1 MHENILLGVGFRG
14 SHWSRFRSRFT
25 KSMTSKNYNK
35 LWNLTFRYKL
45 FITSVSSTEFVGCM
59 YMILSLSVRSLL
71 RTKVRSFVRSFVR
84 SCVRVRW
91 FVRLCVRV
99 CSFVCSCVRV
109 CWFIF
114 FFAFMSVR
122 LFARVFVTI
131 RSFTSGLS
139 GRLSLIYLS
148 NNVSFC
154 SLVGRF

>member
-71 RTKVRSFVRSFVR
+71 RTKVRSFVRSCPLVRSLVRSCLFVRLFVR
-84 SCVRVRW
+84 SCLLVRFFFRIH
-91 FVRLCVRV
+91 V
-99 CSFVCSCVRV
+99 CSFVCSCVRYHSFV
-109 CWFIF
+109 YFWSVGS
-114 FFAFMSVR
+114 AFSY
-122 LFARVFVTI
+122 I
-131 RSFTSGLS
+131 
-139 GRLSLIYLS
+139 LIQ
-148 NNVSFC
+148 
-154 SLVGRF
+154 

>member
-45 FITSVSSTEFVGCM
+45 FITFVSSTEFVGCM

-109 CWFIF
+109 CWFVF

>member
-45 FITSVSSTEFVGCM
+45 FITFVSSTEFVGCM

-84 SCVRVRW
+84 VFVSVGSFACAFVSVRSFVRAFVFVGSFFFSRSCLFVCLLVCSLP
-91 FVRLCVRV
+91 FVRLLLVCRV
-99 CSFVCSCVRV
+99 GFLLYTYPITFPFVH
-109 CWFIF
+109 
-114 FFAFMSVR
+114 
-122 LFARVFVTI
+122 
-131 RSFTSGLS
+131 
-139 GRLSLIYLS
+139 
-148 NNVSFC
+148 
-154 SLVGRF
+154 

>member
-45 FITSVSSTEFVGCM
+45 FITFVSSTEFVGCM

-71 RTKVRSFVRSFVR
+71 RTKVRSFVR

-109 CWFIF
+109 CWFVF

-154 SLVGRF
+154 

>member
-71 RTKVRSFVRSFVR
+71 RTKVRSFVRS
-84 SCVRVRW
+84 CVRVRW

-99 CSFVCSCVRV
+99 CSFFCSCVRV
-109 CWFIF
+109 CWFVF

-122 LFARVFVTI
+122 LFSRVFVTI

>member
-84 SCVRVRW
+84 AFVSVGSFACAFVSVRS
-91 FVRLCVRV
+91 FVRAFVFVGWFFFRVHV
-99 CSFVCSCVRV
+99 CSFVCACVRYHSFV
-109 CWFIF
+109 YFWSVGS
-114 FFAFMSVR
+114 AFSS
-122 LFARVFVTI
+122 I
-131 RSFTSGLS
+131 
-139 GRLSLIYLS
+139 LIQ
-148 NNVSFC
+148 
-154 SLVGRF
+154 

>member
-14 SHWSRFRSRFT
+14 SHWSQFRSRFT

-71 RTKVRSFVRSFVR
+71 RTKVRSFVRS
-84 SCVRVRW
+84 CVRVRW

-99 CSFVCSCVRV
+99 CSFVCSCLLVR
-109 CWFIF
+109 F
-114 FFAFMSVR
+114 FFRVHVCSFVCSCVRYHSFVYFWSVGSAFSY
-122 LFARVFVTI
+122 I
-131 RSFTSGLS
+131 
-139 GRLSLIYLS
+139 LIQ
-148 NNVSFC
+148 
-154 SLVGRF
+154 

>member
-59 YMILSLSVRSLL
+59 YMMLSLSVRSLL
-71 RTKVRSFVRSFVR
+71 RTKVRSFVRS
-84 SCVRVRW
+84 CVRVRW
-91 FVRLCVRV
+91 FVRLCVCV

-109 CWFIF
+109 CWFVF

-139 GRLSLIYLS
+139 GRPSLIYLS

-154 SLVGRF
+154 SLVERF

>member
-71 RTKVRSFVRSFVR
+71 RTKVRSFVRS
-84 SCVRVRW
+84 CVRVRW

-109 CWFIF
+109 CWFVF

>member
-71 RTKVRSFVRSFVR
+71 RTKVRSFVRS
-84 SCVRVRW
+84 CVRVRW

-109 CWFIF
+109 CWFVF

-122 LFARVFVTI
+122 LFARAFVTI

>member
-71 RTKVRSFVRSFVR
+71 RTKVRSFVP

-99 CSFVCSCVRV
+99 GSFVCSCVRV
-109 CWFIF
+109 CWFVF
-114 FFAFMSVR
+114 FLRSCLFVCLLVCSLPFVR
-122 LFARVFVTI
+122 LLLVCRVGFLLYTYPITFPFVH
-131 RSFTSGLS
+131 
-139 GRLSLIYLS
+139 
-148 NNVSFC
+148 
-154 SLVGRF
+154 

>member
-71 RTKVRSFVRSFVR
+71 RTKVRSFVRS
-84 SCVRVRW
+84 CVRVRW

-99 CSFVCSCVRV
+99 GSFVCSCVRV
-109 CWFIF
+109 CWFVF

-148 NNVSFC
+148 NNVSFF
-154 SLVGRF
+154 SLVERF

>member
-45 FITSVSSTEFVGCM
+45 FITFVSSTEFVGCM

-71 RTKVRSFVRSFVR
+71 RTKVRSFVR

-109 CWFIF
+109 CWFVF

-139 GRLSLIYLS
+139 GRLSLVYLS

>member
-45 FITSVSSTEFVGCM
+45 FITFVSSTEFVGCM
-59 YMILSLSVRSLL
+59 YMILSFSVRSLL
-71 RTKVRSFVRSFVR
+71 HTKVRSFVR

-109 CWFIF
+109 CWFVF

>member
-71 RTKVRSFVRSFVR
+71 RTKVRSFVRS
-84 SCVRVRW
+84 CVRVRW

-109 CWFIF
+109 CWLVF
-114 FFAFMSVR
+114 FSRSCLFVCLLVCSLPFVR
-122 LFARVFVTI
+122 LLLVCRVGFLFYTYPITFPSVH
-131 RSFTSGLS
+131 
-139 GRLSLIYLS
+139 
-148 NNVSFC
+148 
-154 SLVGRF
+154 

>member
-71 RTKVRSFVRSFVR
+71 RTKVRSFVRS
-84 SCVRVRW
+84 CVRVRW

-109 CWFIF
+109 CWLVF
-114 FFAFMSVR
+114 FSRSCLFVCLLVCSLPFVR
-122 LFARVFVTI
+122 LLLVCRVGFLFYTYPITFPFVH
-131 RSFTSGLS
+131 
-139 GRLSLIYLS
+139 
-148 NNVSFC
+148 
-154 SLVGRF
+154 

>member
-45 FITSVSSTEFVGCM
+45 FITFVSSTEFVGCM

-71 RTKVRSFVRSFVR
+71 RTKVRSFVRS
-84 SCVRVRW
+84 CVRVRW

-99 CSFVCSCVRV
+99 GSFVCSCVRV
-109 CWFIF
+109 CWFVF
-114 FFAFMSVR
+114 FFRVHVCSFVCSCVRYHSFVYFWSVGSAFSY
-122 LFARVFVTI
+122 I
-131 RSFTSGLS
+131 
-139 GRLSLIYLS
+139 LIQ
-148 NNVSFC
+148 
-154 SLVGRF
+154 

>member
-45 FITSVSSTEFVGCM
+45 FITFVSSTEFVGCM

-84 SCVRVRW
+84 VFVSVGSFACAFVSVRS
-91 FVRLCVRV
+91 FVRAFVFV
-99 CSFVCSCVRV
+99 GSF
-109 CWFIF
+109 F

-122 LFARVFVTI
+122 LFSRVFVTI

>member
-59 YMILSLSVRSLL
+59 YMMLSLSVRSLL
-71 RTKVRSFVRSFVR
+71 RTKVRSFVRS
-84 SCVRVRW
+84 CVRVRW
-91 FVRLCVRV
+91 FVRLYVCV

-109 CWFIF
+109 CWFVF
-114 FFAFMSVR
+114 FFCVHVCSFVCSCVR
-122 LFARVFVTI
+122 
-131 RSFTSGLS
+131 
-139 GRLSLIYLS
+139 YH
-148 NNVSFC
+148 
-154 SLVGRF
+154 SLVYFWSVGSAFSYILIQ

>member
-45 FITSVSSTEFVGCM
+45 FITSVSSTEFVGFM

-84 SCVRVRW
+84 SCVRAFVSVGSFACAFVSVRS
-91 FVRLCVRV
+91 FVRASVFVGWFFFRVHV
-99 CSFVCSCVRV
+99 CSFVCSCVRYFWSV
-109 CWFIF
+109 GS
-114 FFAFMSVR
+114 AFSS
-122 LFARVFVTI
+122 I
-131 RSFTSGLS
+131 
-139 GRLSLIYLS
+139 LIQ
-148 NNVSFC
+148 
-154 SLVGRF
+154 

>member
-45 FITSVSSTEFVGCM
+45 FITFVSSTEFVGCM

-71 RTKVRSFVRSFVR
+71 RSKVRSFVR

-109 CWFIF
+109 CWFVF

>member
-71 RTKVRSFVRSFVR
+71 RTKVRSFVRS
-84 SCVRVRW
+84 CVRVRW

-99 CSFVCSCVRV
+99 GSFVCSCVRV
-109 CWFIF
+109 CWFVF

-154 SLVGRF
+154 SLVERF

>member
-14 SHWSRFRSRFT
+14 SPWSRFRSRFT

-45 FITSVSSTEFVGCM
+45 FITSVSLTEFVGCM

-71 RTKVRSFVRSFVR
+71 RTKVRSFVR

-109 CWFIF
+109 CWFVF
-114 FFAFMSVR
+114 FCVHVCSFVCSCVRYHSFVYFWSVGSAFSY
-122 LFARVFVTI
+122 I
-131 RSFTSGLS
+131 
-139 GRLSLIYLS
+139 LIQ
-148 NNVSFC
+148 
-154 SLVGRF
+154 